1 MLSEKAEYLG
11 INFAR
16 IFYVQAGSSLLNEI
30 SLNTAHIDA
39 VIEFLKTLSPS
50 IETIW
55 LGPRFEPNIDPRRF
69 VRAGCDVDQLFDSDH
84 QFALRELDNFL
95 ISHVSDQDIRYI
107 SSRQFD
113 LSSFGSCRSLL
124 WRDSN
129 HWSPAGIDSL
139 SERPELEALLFEGQ
153 IIH

>member
-1 MLSEKAEYLG
+1 MLSDKAEYLG

-39 VIEFLKTLSPS
+39 VIEFLKTLSPF

-69 VRAGCDVDQLFDSDH
+69 VRAGCDVDQPFDSDH
-84 QFALRELDNFL
+84 QFALRELEPG
-95 ISHVSDQDIRYI
+95 ISLNLPPGTKVGGRLRDQRLAADEDSQPFASPYFWAGFVITG
-107 SSRQFD
+107 D
-113 LSSFGSCRSLL
+113 GSLQCRL
-124 WRDSN
+124 
-129 HWSPAGIDSL
+129 A
-139 SERPELEALLFEGQ
+139 
-153 IIH
+153 